1 MYSSF
6 AAKHFRGLGELRVDG
21 FQRVN
26 LITGRNNV
34 GKTSLLE
41 ALFIHSGAANV
52 SLPFTI
58 EAIRGVTQLQSALE
72 EALSGLFT
80 DFDTRPPIRL
90 EGVDQLGLKRT
101 CELRLAP
108 VPTTIP
114 SAETQTSPVH
124 TSYAIEITFFD
135 PSRPEPVSTRAF
147 LEKGQLRLDPS
158 PIPPFYQGYFLSPRS
173 FDHKGIAE
181 RFSEL
186 VKTIGEEEQFVKALR
201 VLEPAVKAVRL
212 LSHGGISMIHLDIGL
227 KRFLPLAYTGEGM
240 VRLADVL
247 IAIASSKNGVVL
259 IDEFENGVHY
269 SVLHKMWEATAEFAD
284 RFNTQVFAT
293 THSLEC
299 IRAAHNTFAH
309 REYAFRLFRL
319 QREADRSVSTKTFS
333 KDAIE
338 AALKTELELR

>member
-6 AAKHFRGLGELRVDG
+6 IAQHFRGFKELRIDG

-41 ALFIHSGAANV
+41 ALFLHSGAANV

-58 EAIRGVTQLQSALE
+58 EALRGVTQFQGALE
-72 EALSGLFT
+72 EALSGLFNE
-80 DFDTRPPIRL
+80 FDVRPPIRL
-90 EGVDQLGLKRT
+90 EGKDQLGIKRT
-101 CELRLAP
+101 CELRLVRTATTIASGEAPTAP
-108 VPTTIP
+108 V
-114 SAETQTSPVH
+114 ETGH
-124 TSYAIEITFFD
+124 AIEIKFFD
-135 PSRPEPVSTRAF
+135 PSRPEPVFTRAV
-147 LEKGQLRLDPS
+147 LDKGQLRLDPA
-158 PIPPFYQGYFLSPRS
+158 PIPPFYKGYFVSPRS
-173 FDHKGIAE
+173 LDHKSGAE

-186 VKTIGEEEQFVKALR
+186 VKTVGEEDEFVRALR
-201 VLEPAVKAVRL
+201 VLEPGVKAVRL
-212 LSHGGISMIHLDIGL
+212 LSHGGISMIHLDLGL

-247 IAIASSKNGVVL
+247 VAIASSKDGVLL

-269 SVLHKMWEATAEFAD
+269 SVLGKMWEATAEFAE

-299 IRAAHNTFAH
+299 IRAAHETFAH
-309 REYAFRLFRL
+309 REYVFRLFRL
-319 QREADRSVSTKTFS
+319 QREPDRSISSKMFTKE
-333 KDAIE
+333 AIE